1 MAEPFP
7 IVDAHQHFWDI
18 EANYHPWLRDE
29 PPIPFRYGDYR
40 PIRRRYLPADYF
52 ADVGPHQVVKT
63 VYVEAEWD
71 PTDPIGETRYIER
84 LRRETGFPTVMV
96 AQAWLDRADC
106 AAVLEQQAGFDFVR
120 SIRHK
125 PRANGSSGDSSP
137 GGMTDSAWRAG
148 YARLA
153 PLGLRFDLQTPWW
166 HLAEAAALA
175 RDFPD
180 TTIILNHAGLPSDR
194 GAEAIAGWQRDG
206 RVDAVEAA
214 VLVASVI
221 ETADMLAN
229 TASVYGAY
237 LKQVKKSAQAAFV
250 LRLPRL
256 PRADGRPHEAHQL
269 DALALVQGLG
279 RPVDVLYMDPPY
291 NQRQYHANYHVLE
304 TLARWDLDAFEPR
317 GKTGLRPGDDQ
328 RSPFCSSRQVAGA
341 FEALVMGADARH
353 VLVSY
358 SEEGLLPEADLVA
371 LLERKGQVD
380 LHTIAYKRFRA
391 DSDHA
396 QRRYKSDVVREFLFW
411 TEAGRP

>member
-125 PRANGSSGDSSP
+125 PRANASSGDSSP
-137 GGMTDSAWRAG
+137 GGMTESAWRAG

-180 TTIILNHAGLPSDR
+180 TTIILNHTGLPSDR
-194 GAEAIAGWQRDG
+194 GAEAIAGWQRAITTLAQCPN
-206 RVDAVEAA
+206 AVIKI
-214 VLVASVI
+214 S
-221 ETADMLAN
+221 
-229 TASVYGAY
+229 
-237 LKQVKKSAQAAFV
+237 
-250 LRLPRL
+250 
-256 PRADGRPHEAHQL
+256 
-269 DALALVQGLG
+269 GLG
-279 RPVDVLYMDPPY
+279 QRGQPWTVGANRAIVLAAIEAFGVERALFASNFPVDGLCASFDTIFSGFRQIVADFSAGEQRALFHDNAVRLY
-291 NQRQYHANYHVLE
+291 A
-304 TLARWDLDAFEPR
+304 
-317 GKTGLRPGDDQ
+317 
-328 RSPFCSSRQVAGA
+328 
-341 FEALVMGADARH
+341 
-353 VLVSY
+353 
-358 SEEGLLPEADLVA
+358 
-371 LLERKGQVD
+371 
-380 LHTIAYKRFRA
+380 IA
-391 DSDHA
+391 
-396 QRRYKSDVVREFLFW
+396 
-411 TEAGRP
+411 

>member
-84 LRRETGFPTVMV
+84 LRRESGFPTVVV

-194 GAEAIAGWQRDG
+194 GAEAIAGWQRAITTLAQCPN
-206 RVDAVEAA
+206 AVIKI
-214 VLVASVI
+214 S
-221 ETADMLAN
+221 
-229 TASVYGAY
+229 
-237 LKQVKKSAQAAFV
+237 
-250 LRLPRL
+250 
-256 PRADGRPHEAHQL
+256 
-269 DALALVQGLG
+269 GLG
-279 RPVDVLYMDPPY
+279 QRGQPWTVGANRAIVLAAIEAFGVERALFASNFPVDGLCASFDTIFSGFRQIVADFSAGEQRALFHDNAVRLY
-291 NQRQYHANYHVLE
+291 A
-304 TLARWDLDAFEPR
+304 
-317 GKTGLRPGDDQ
+317 
-328 RSPFCSSRQVAGA
+328 
-341 FEALVMGADARH
+341 
-353 VLVSY
+353 
-358 SEEGLLPEADLVA
+358 
-371 LLERKGQVD
+371 
-380 LHTIAYKRFRA
+380 IA
-391 DSDHA
+391 
-396 QRRYKSDVVREFLFW
+396 
-411 TEAGRP
+411 

>member
-180 TTIILNHAGLPSDR
+180 TTIILNHTGLPSDR
-194 GAEAIAGWQRDG
+194 GAEAVAGWKRAITTLAQCPN
-206 RVDAVEAA
+206 AVIKI
-214 VLVASVI
+214 S
-221 ETADMLAN
+221 
-229 TASVYGAY
+229 
-237 LKQVKKSAQAAFV
+237 
-250 LRLPRL
+250 
-256 PRADGRPHEAHQL
+256 
-269 DALALVQGLG
+269 GLG
-279 RPVDVLYMDPPY
+279 QRGQPWTVGANRAIVLAAIEAFGVERALFASNFPVDGLCASFDTIFSGFRQIVADFSAGEQRALFHDNAVRLY
-291 NQRQYHANYHVLE
+291 A
-304 TLARWDLDAFEPR
+304 
-317 GKTGLRPGDDQ
+317 
-328 RSPFCSSRQVAGA
+328 
-341 FEALVMGADARH
+341 
-353 VLVSY
+353 
-358 SEEGLLPEADLVA
+358 
-371 LLERKGQVD
+371 
-380 LHTIAYKRFRA
+380 IA
-391 DSDHA
+391 
-396 QRRYKSDVVREFLFW
+396 
-411 TEAGRP
+411 

>member
-106 AAVLEQQAGFDFVR
+106 ATVLEQQAGFDFVR

-125 PRANGSSGDSSP
+125 PRANASSGDSSP

-180 TTIILNHAGLPSDR
+180 TTIILNHTGLPSDR
-194 GAEAIAGWQRDG
+194 GAEAIAGWKRAITTLAQCPN
-206 RVDAVEAA
+206 AVIKI
-214 VLVASVI
+214 S
-221 ETADMLAN
+221 
-229 TASVYGAY
+229 
-237 LKQVKKSAQAAFV
+237 
-250 LRLPRL
+250 
-256 PRADGRPHEAHQL
+256 
-269 DALALVQGLG
+269 GLG
-279 RPVDVLYMDPPY
+279 QRGQPWTVGANRAIVLAAIEAFGVERALFASNFSVDGLCASFDTIFSGFRQIVADFSAGEQRALFHDNAVRLY
-291 NQRQYHANYHVLE
+291 A
-304 TLARWDLDAFEPR
+304 
-317 GKTGLRPGDDQ
+317 
-328 RSPFCSSRQVAGA
+328 
-341 FEALVMGADARH
+341 
-353 VLVSY
+353 
-358 SEEGLLPEADLVA
+358 
-371 LLERKGQVD
+371 
-380 LHTIAYKRFRA
+380 IA
-391 DSDHA
+391 
-396 QRRYKSDVVREFLFW
+396 
-411 TEAGRP
+411 